1 MSNPRIERGDI
12 TTHNVNLLKLI
23 NQKVFPVN
31 YNVRFYKD
39 STTLGKFCQLAY
51 LDDLAI
57 GAICARVENHE
68 GIKRCY
74 IMTIGCLDKYRRL
87 GVGTTLLNY
96 ILETA
101 KADGCV
107 KATLH
112 VQTSNQLAIEFYEK
126 NGFAISDTIS
136 GYYKNIEPADAHVLE
151 KRID

>member
-1 MSNPRIERGDI
+1 MI
-12 TTHNVNLLKLI
+12 LQL
-23 NQKVFPVN
+23 
-31 YNVRFYKD
+31 VRFVLELV
-39 STTLGKFCQLAY
+39 SSLGLADRFY
-51 LDDLAI
+51 S
-57 GAICARVENHE
+57 CASENHE

-112 VQTSNQLAIEFYEK
+112 VQVSFNSLYDRLVIESNSQ
-126 NGFAISDTIS
+126 SQ
-136 GYYKNIEPADAHVLE
+136 
-151 KRID
+151 

>member
-1 MSNPRIERGDI
+1 MTNSMTNCI
-12 TTHNVNLLKLI
+12 
-23 NQKVFPVN
+23 
-31 YNVRFYKD
+31 
-39 STTLGKFCQLAY
+39 S
-51 LDDLAI
+51 
-57 GAICARVENHE
+57 ENHE

-112 VQTSNQLAIEFYEK
+112 VQVSFIVTLLYEYWVIYSNSQSQWMIRSISDIIYIFRLQINWRLSFMRKMDLPFRIRLADIIKILNQLMHMFLK
-126 NGFAISDTIS
+126 
-136 GYYKNIEPADAHVLE
+136 KV
-151 KRID
+151 

>member
-1 MSNPRIERGDI
+1 MHRIE
-12 TTHNVNLLKLI
+12 LLSI
-23 NQKVFPVN
+23 
-31 YNVRFYKD
+31 
-39 STTLGKFCQLAY
+39 STGIL
-51 LDDLAI
+51 
-57 GAICARVENHE
+57 ENHE

-112 VQTSNQLAIEFYEK
+112 VQVRFQLMSFIQITDHK
-126 NGFAISDTIS
+126 I
-136 GYYKNIEPADAHVLE
+136 
-151 KRID
+151 